1 MNAANLTQ
9 AHALYL
15 ATHEVGWSAS
25 ERATAEAIY
34 RRFAVAIAKGLPFPY
49 HLARVASSDHTT
61 MPPDVH
67 IVCDKKVALGHLL
80 RLSGD
85 TLCRPWIRFPACS
98 VTNAPTKKARRAICA
113 SGSPRRTALSSF
125 RTGHLRSAGRSLYCH
140 ACTSSFC

>member
-1 MNAANLTQ
+1 MNAVNLTQ

-15 ATHEVGWSAS
+15 ATQEVGWSAS

-85 TLCRPWIRFPACS
+85 TLCRPWIRFPGVLSDERPDEEGATCYTCLWVAEAHS
-98 VTNAPTKKARRAICA
+98 IVELQDQA
-113 SGSPRRTALSSF
+113 S
-125 RTGHLRSAGRSLYCH
+125 
-140 ACTSSFC
+140 